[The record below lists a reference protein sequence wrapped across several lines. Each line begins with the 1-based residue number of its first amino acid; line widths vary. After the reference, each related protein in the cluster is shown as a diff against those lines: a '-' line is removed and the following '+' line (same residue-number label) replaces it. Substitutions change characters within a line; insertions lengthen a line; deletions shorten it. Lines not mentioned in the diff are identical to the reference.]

1 MNAGNPKDSEPLDDE
16 SELDSEKDEEGQEV
30 AGEILQPSMPPP
42 GAAVMIEIDP
52 RLNRPSETEKELEEL
67 VESNEDA
74 EDEIEE
80 EEAETNDKA

>member
-1 MNAGNPKDSEPLDDE
+1 MNAGNPKYSASLDDDGD
-16 SELDSEKDEEGQEV
+16 LDDAQDEEGQEA
-30 AGEILQPSMPPP
+30 AGEILQPSMPPA

-52 RLNRPSETEKELEEL
+52 RLNRPSETEEELEEL

-80 EEAETNDKA
+80 DEGETDDKA